1 MTAPLDRTSQI
12 AGRSWT
18 HPVPKFWIGIETH
31 DSWHIPLEAH
41 ASSPAPGGSTVRRG
55 TEERSCQGLS
65 WRALSHGIGR
75 CGNLVSFL
83 ILFDP
88 VFANLHFTVPR
99 SFSCSHMGENCRA
112 ETSNTLVESFRIF
125 NLILQCAFGIFPQTV
140 WLHWGSLNVG
150 CRLVAGYPIV
160 SFFS

>member
-18 HPVPKFWIGIETH
+18 HPVPKFWIGVETH
-31 DSWHIPLEAH
+31 DSWHIPLEA
-41 ASSPAPGGSTVRRG
+41 APLRLRLAAAQCEEEQKKGAAKAEVQAARQRS
-55 TEERSCQGLS
+55 ELPERSLS

-88 VFANLHFTVPR
+88 VFANLHFTVSR

-112 ETSNTLVESFRIF
+112 ETSNTLVD
-125 NLILQCAFGIFPQTV
+125 PQF
-140 WLHWGSLNVG
+140 LNFQSDPSM
-150 CRLVAGYPIV
+150 CLWHFSPNSMATLRV
-160 SFFS
+160 S